1 MSRPP
6 LPPDG
11 YRDGYDP
18 VGRLYGLAGSMVK
31 LADLLNC
38 EDNPLSMLVRVIGE
52 DLENCAAWMDEHMA
66 DVAPPNLS
74 TPEQFATLDAEM
86 GVADPPAG
94 E

>member
-38 EDNPLSMLVRVIGE
+38 EDNPLSMLMRVIGE
-52 DLENCAAWMDEHMA
+52 DLENCAAWMDEYM
-66 DVAPPNLS
+66 DGGAPPKLP

-86 GVADPPAG
+86 NRVDPIAG